1 MSSFRQLSGQEAK
14 TEFFLAVMCELTTDS
29 EAAVDKLFAEAEEG
43 QVLPSDKLTAFKEQA
58 KKAIPIEPFVSDKTR
73 LPVIKALRDDLA
85 QACGLE

>member
-14 TEFFLAVMCELTTDS
+14 TEFFLAVMSELTSDS

-43 QVLPSDKLTAFKEQA
+43 QVLPPETLTSFKEQA
-58 KKAIPIEPFVSDKTR
+58 KKAVPIEPFVSDRTR
-73 LPVIKALRDDLA
+73 LSIIKALRDDLA